1 MALFLEASITASKFG
16 FCFITYGFS
25 NQPFKTFGTLVSCSI
40 WGGVGVVVVVM
51 PGNCKQTAEFFVKSK
66 FGWKLLPLSIFLKG
80 LFPFGTL

>member
-51 PGNCKQTAEFFVKSK
+51 PENYKQTAEFYVK
-66 FGWKLLPLSIFLKG
+66 IN
-80 LFPFGTL
+80 